1 MEIYKI
7 TWTDLM
13 NNNFEVLVWYN
24 QIKDTLKNLINTE
37 GVTSILVKDSENITI
52 FSTDIYES
60 TSEVPSLINENT
72 TDKLSIVL

>member
-13 NNNFEVLVWYN
+13 NNNFEVLAWYN

-37 GVTSILVKDSENITI
+37 GITSILVKDSENITI

-72 TDKLSIVL
+72 TDKLSIL

>member
-72 TDKLSIVL
+72 TDKLSIL

>member
-7 TWTDLM
+7 TWTDVM

-72 TDKLSIVL
+72 TDKLSIL

>member
-1 MEIYKI
+1 MEIYNI

-13 NNNFEVLVWYN
+13 NNNFEVLVWYK

-72 TDKLSIVL
+72 TDKLSIL

>member
-60 TSEVPSLINENT
+60 TGEVPSLINENT
-72 TDKLSIVL
+72 TDKLSIL

>member
-7 TWTDLM
+7 TWTDVM

-37 GVTSILVKDSENITI
+37 GVTSIIVKDSENITI

-72 TDKLSIVL
+72 TDKLSIL